1 MLIKDIIYIFFYFL
15 FFICA
20 NKGCAAIGGGGVTLA
35 ISLLWPIYVVLVFKN
50 KFNLLSDIV
59 NFYQFQ
65 RYHFLRLFR
74 KPGWCRA

>member
-1 MLIKDIIYIFFYFL
+1 MLIKDIIYIFYYYMS
-15 FFICA
+15 FIGA
-20 NKGCAAIGGGGVTLA
+20 NKGFAAIGGGVTLA